1 MNKLT
6 PALYPKKRRL
16 TIFNGECIIIKEL
29 ILRGVCVLKKR
40 GLFIVIEGVDG
51 SGKSTQA
58 KLLAEFLRERGR
70 TVHHTAEPTE
80 TGLGGMVRDG
90 LGGEHPRTREELAA
104 MFMADRVSH
113 NVSPK
118 NGIIMHLE
126 QGTDVVCD
134 RYYYSS
140 LAYQGV
146 DGAIDWVA
154 DMNLNSPV
162 ITKPDICIFLDMDPE
177 KCHEHIR
184 AGRTH
189 FEIYE
194 ENAAMI
200 TETRR
205 RYGIVFDM
213 LKDRDNIVIIDSVGT
228 PQEVFEKIKPEI
240 EKLL

>member
-1 MNKLT
+1 MFIE
-6 PALYPKKRRL
+6 KRKGAF
-16 TIFNGECIIIKEL
+16 FNLEN
-29 ILRGVCVLKKR
+29 KR

-51 SGKSTQA
+51 SGKTTQA
-58 KLLAEFLRERGR
+58 NLLAEYLRSKGR
-70 TVHHTAEPTE
+70 TVHHTAEPTA

-104 MFMADRVSH
+104 MFAADRVSH

-118 NGIIMHLE
+118 NGIIKHLCE
-126 QGTDVVCD
+126 GTDVVCD

-146 DGAIDWVA
+146 DGAMDWVA
-154 DMNLNSPV
+154 GMNLDCPF
-162 ITKPDICIFLDMDPE
+162 ITKPDICVFLDMDPE

-200 TETRR
+200 YETRR
-205 RYGIVFDM
+205 RYGIVFEM
-213 LKDRDNIVIIDSVGT
+213 LKGRDKIAVIDSAGT
-228 PQEVFEKIKPEI
+228 VDEVFEKIKAEI
-240 EKLL
+240 DKLL

>member
-1 MNKLT
+1 M
-6 PALYPKKRRL
+6 
-16 TIFNGECIIIKEL
+16 ES
-29 ILRGVCVLKKR
+29 KR

-51 SGKSTQA
+51 SGKTTQA
-58 KLLAEFLRERGR
+58 NLLSEYLRSKGR
-70 TVHHTAEPTE
+70 TVHRTAEPTE

-104 MFMADRVSH
+104 MFVADRVSH

-118 NGIIMHLE
+118 NGIIKHLDD
-126 QGTDVVCD
+126 GTDVVCD

-146 DGAIDWVA
+146 DGAFEWVA
-154 DMNLNSPV
+154 GMNLDCPF
-162 ITKPDICIFLDMDPE
+162 ITKPDICIFLDMNPE

-194 ENAAMI
+194 ENAQMI
-200 TETRR
+200 FETRR
-205 RYGIVFDM
+205 RYGIVFDK
-213 LKDRDNIVIIDSVGT
+213 LKGRDNIVIIDSVGT
-228 PQEVFEKIKPEI
+228 PSEVFEKIKLEI
-240 EKLL
+240 DKLI